1 MASAFYL
8 DVPASDPA
16 NPQAKTWDF
25 VSHLDASAV
34 LIGEF
39 GQADRTPKKNAPL
52 FGKTLGVS
60 HALHNNNKT
69 ASYNLWSLIS
79 SQVMAV
85 DLSSPQEIKESARN
99 ILEAALLYPGELM
112 TTAEISKQ
120 GKKLFWAQDIE
131 FYPGEIGSSTPQAIA
146 NQVYAGIIA
155 LLWAGRH
162 YYGPDLKIIPV
173 AGSAVLQNLIPTD
186 DAKGKYGGFVDIE
199 RLLSQ
204 KQFLKKLQLEA
215 LPKIGN
221 NSPNLMST
229 LHKNGLINGFINQD
243 YNVSKLPGQEPMAT
257 FSTSLNTPFANQ
269 VDYANVIDKKVT
281 LPFELYYS
289 GGSIPVDSS
298 IFFSSRA
305 NAKLVNP
312 ISDFFT
318 PTKNNIISVNAS
330 HFQDLSGSPVVDLT
344 SLAGNQSVDVVVE
357 LGRDAANNSYAG
369 FYKVSDANGAVNDPL
384 TGQQILPGDPS
395 YAKVALDKDNL
406 ISSMWDF
413 KLDQNG
419 HQDVVRTVLEGFMMA
434 PFAIT
439 TVSGKETPY
448 FAFLDANSD
457 GINHFK
463 RLGQNAF
470 GFEDIYGGGD
480 FDYNDLELS
489 LRFMDVT

>member
-1 MASAFYL
+1 
-8 DVPASDPA
+8 
-16 NPQAKTWDF
+16 
-25 VSHLDASAV
+25 
-34 LIGEF
+34 
-39 GQADRTPKKNAPL
+39 
-52 FGKTLGVS
+52 
-60 HALHNNNKT
+60 
-69 ASYNLWSLIS
+69 
-79 SQVMAV
+79 
-85 DLSSPQEIKESARN
+85 
-99 ILEAALLYPGELM
+99 
-112 TTAEISKQ
+112 
-120 GKKLFWAQDIE
+120 
-131 FYPGEIGSSTPQAIA
+131 
-146 NQVYAGIIA
+146 
-155 LLWAGRH
+155 
-162 YYGPDLKIIPV
+162 
-173 AGSAVLQNLIPTD
+173 
-186 DAKGKYGGFVDIE
+186 
-199 RLLSQ
+199 
-204 KQFLKKLQLEA
+204 
-215 LPKIGN
+215 
-221 NSPNLMST
+221 
-229 LHKNGLINGFINQD
+229 
-243 YNVSKLPGQEPMAT
+243 
-257 FSTSLNTPFANQ
+257 
-269 VDYANVIDKKVT
+269 
-281 LPFELYYS
+281 
-289 GGSIPVDSS
+289 
-298 IFFSSRA
+298 
-305 NAKLVNP
+305 
-312 ISDFFT
+312 DFFT

-480 FDYNDLELS
+480 FDYN
-489 LRFMDVT
+489 